1 MKAAYL
7 LLVLCP
13 VACLLACPLLVESA
27 SALPWGEGA
36 SVEAASPLPRSEG
49 AFVEAASPLPRGEGA
64 FVEAASPLPRGEGVP
79 RPALSSAGAGR
90 VRGLSGP
97 RSEQVSRHKQPPT
110 SPRRPA
116 VGNPARVRQPGTD
129 NSVRAA
135 KSGFSGHA
143 GLSNV
148 RAPSV
153 TRIVAPTVNNLRH
166 RSPNPA
172 VVGGPAADKANG
184 TGSVSGTRMN
194 RRR

>member
-13 VACLLACPLLVESA
+13 IACLLACPLLVESA
-27 SALPWGEGA
+27 GPLPAESAGPRPAEPAGPLPAEP
-36 SVEAASPLPRSEG
+36 ASPLPAEP
-49 AFVEAASPLPRGEGA
+49 ASPLPW
-64 FVEAASPLPRGEGVP
+64 GEGVP
-79 RPALSSAGAGR
+79 RPASSSAGAGR

-97 RSEQVSRHKQPPT
+97 RSEQVSRHKQPLT

-116 VGNPARVRQPGTD
+116 VGNPARVRHPGTD
-129 NSVRAA
+129 NSVRAT
-135 KSGFSGHA
+135 KSGLIGHA
-143 GLSNV
+143 GVSNV

-153 TRIVAPTVNNLRH
+153 PQVVAPTVPNLRH

-184 TGSVSGTRMN
+184 TGALSGTRMN

>member
-27 SALPWGEGA
+27 SALPSGEG
-36 SVEAASPLPRSEG
+36 G
-49 AFVEAASPLPRGEGA
+49 

-79 RPALSSAGAGR
+79 RPALSSARQLTGT
-90 VRGLSGP
+90 RGLSGP